1 MKHLLQSPRVPK
13 KTASPAKAGAQLGRP
28 CGDSPSIVHRNW
40 APAFAGEAMGLKAM
54 AALLLGTALAL
65 ASPAA
70 AQNVAITNAKLVIG
84 DGSAPVDG
92 GTVVIRDGRVV
103 AVGAGVAVPAGV
115 PVVDAKGAWVS
126 PGIFA
131 GFSRLGIVEVD
142 AVDGTNDAAAS
153 GSPFHAAIDVAPAVN
168 WRVSAISLSRA
179 EGVTRALVAP
189 DTAGSIFA
197 GQGAIIDLGADA
209 HPISRARA
217 FQFIEYGEAGAGSAG
232 GSRPA
237 ALAMLRNAL
246 FEAREYARNP
256 ASFNDRGK
264 DAFLTRMDAE
274 ALVPVIQGKVP
285 LLVHVESAT
294 DILTILDLKREFPT
308 LDIVLVGATEGWM
321 VAREIAAAKVPVI
334 ATALAD
340 LPASF
345 EKLAATQSNIGRM
358 KAAGVV
364 VGIGMINDN
373 DAHQARLVKQYAGNL
388 VALGRV
394 TGASG
399 LDWGAAF
406 AAISSKPAEAMGM
419 GGEFGSLRPGRR
431 GDVVIWD
438 GDPLELGTAA
448 TSVYIDGVEQPLANR
463 QTRLRDRYWDPVE
476 GVLPKAYD
484 R

>member
-1 MKHLLQSPRVPK
+1 MKR
-13 KTASPAKAGAQLGRP
+13 
-28 CGDSPSIVHRNW
+28 
-40 APAFAGEAMGLKAM
+40 
-54 AALLLGTALAL
+54 LLLAAAATLAL
-65 ASPAA
+65 AGPAA
-70 AQNVAITNAKLVIG
+70 AQNVAITNARLVIG
-84 DGSAPVDG
+84 DGSQPIDG

-103 AVGAGVAVPAGV
+103 AAGTGVAVPAGI

-126 PGIFA
+126 PGLFA
-131 GFSRLGIVEVD
+131 GFSRLGLVEVD
-142 AVDGTNDAAAS
+142 AVDGTNDTSAN

-168 WRVSAISLSRA
+168 PRTSAIILNRS
-179 EGVTRALVAP
+179 EGITRALVAP

-209 HPISRARA
+209 NPISRPRA
-217 FQFIEYGEAGAGSAG
+217 FQFIEYGEPGAGLAG

-237 ALAMLRNAL
+237 ALAVLRNAF

-264 DAFLTRMDAE
+264 DAFLTRLDAE

-285 LLVHVESAT
+285 LLVHVERAS
-294 DILTILDLKREFPT
+294 DILVVLDLKRDFPA

-321 VAREIAAAKVPVI
+321 VAREIAAAKVTVI

-340 LPASF
+340 LPETF
-345 EKLAATQSNIGRM
+345 EALAATQSNIGRL
-358 KAAGVV
+358 KAAGVT
-364 VGIGMINDN
+364 VGIGMLNDN
-373 DAHQARLVKQYAGNL
+373 DAHQARYVKQYAGNL
-388 VALGRV
+388 VALGRIP
-394 TGASG
+394 GAAG

-406 AAISSKPAEAMGM
+406 ATISSKPAEALGM

-448 TSVYIDGVEQPLANR
+448 TAVYIDGIEQPLDNR
-463 QTRLRDRYWDPVE
+463 QKRLRERYWKPTE
-476 GVLPKAYD
+476 GALPKAYE